1 MENLWNADDA
11 GAIPEDPHALGVRI
25 ARLLGQSAIA
35 PGGGSSVS
43 VKLTEDDFFGDPVD
57 LCCVSGDIHDL
68 ATVDGDD
75 FASLRRDFLTKLLA
89 RDALSDVDWI
99 EQIRA
104 AKTLVGAPDPCG
116 DALLHAR
123 LPYRFAIL
131 VDASAVVALTNRPDG
146 EAEVGRVFGDR
157 VLFVPYAMPGFALA
171 KAVPLDLSNV
181 HALILGGLGIVTFH
195 DDAQQ
200 AYETLVE
207 LVTMAEERVSV
218 DQAGDVA
225 KAPEDLELLAEL
237 RAAVAAQRG
246 HIVVCSLDAS
256 PEAIAYSSRE
266 DIDELAVRGP
276 LTPRHAVHTPAV
288 VGDDISAGLSRF
300 AEISNAWF
308 EQHAGPEHVM
318 HAAPSTVVWKNRG
331 IVSFGCSAEEAQRVA
346 DIARHASDTIQCVEA
361 KSVWTPVAAA
371 DVFAVVFRQLAEEPL
386 TPTPVH
392 LGKVAV
398 VTGAAAGIGLAS
410 AQTLAEDGATVIGL
424 DIHPDIV
431 ESMGGIGGTGLVVDL
446 TSDEQIIE
454 ALHTVVR
461 THGGLDILVS
471 NAGIFTAGSHLE
483 DLEPDDWDRS
493 MAVNLTSHQRLLKH
507 AIPYLKH
514 GIDAAI
520 VIMGSRNVNAPGAGA
535 ASYSCAKAALTQLCR
550 IAALELA
557 SDGVRVNIVHPDAVF
572 DTNLW
577 TPEALQRSAD
587 RYGMSVEEYKSRNL
601 MKTEIRSKNVGMMV
615 SAVAGA
621 PFAKTTGAQIPVDG
635 GNDRI
640 I

>member
-1 MENLWNADDA
+1 
-11 GAIPEDPHALGVRI
+11 
-25 ARLLGQSAIA
+25 
-35 PGGGSSVS
+35 
-43 VKLTEDDFFGDPVD
+43 
-57 LCCVSGDIHDL
+57 
-68 ATVDGDD
+68 
-75 FASLRRDFLTKLLA
+75 
-89 RDALSDVDWI
+89 
-99 EQIRA
+99 
-104 AKTLVGAPDPCG
+104 
-116 DALLHAR
+116 
-123 LPYRFAIL
+123 
-131 VDASAVVALTNRPDG
+131 
-146 EAEVGRVFGDR
+146 
-157 VLFVPYAMPGFALA
+157 MPGFALA
-171 KAVPLDLSNV
+171 KAVPLDLSKV
-181 HALILGGLGIVTFH
+181 HALILSGLGIVTFH

-246 HIVVCSLDAS
+246 HTVVCSLDAS

-276 LTPRHAVHTPAV
+276 LTPRNGVHTPAV
-288 VGDDISAGLSRF
+288 VGDDISASLSRF
-300 AEISNAWF
+300 AEMSNARF

-331 IVSFGCSAEEAQRVA
+331 IVSFGRSAEEAQRVA

-361 KSVWTPVAAA
+361 KSAWTPVAAA
-371 DVFAVVFRQLAEEPL
+371 EVFAVVFRQLAEEPL

-483 DLEPDDWDRS
+483 DLESDDWDRS

-557 SDGVRVNIVHPDAVF
+557 ADGVRVNIVHPDAVF
-572 DTNLW
+572 DTKLW